1 VFPPINRIGGKVL
14 PAVSTFIAV
23 VAIAAAGVL
32 AGFLQSARRRQGEL
46 ALRLQEAAV
55 ELEQA
60 NARLEEMATR
70 DDLTGIRNRR
80 YFLEQLEL
88 EWRRAMRTR
97 EPVSLVVAD
106 IDAFKALNDGYGHAE
121 GDSSLARVAA
131 CMRAAARRSSDCVA
145 RIGGEEFAILL
156 PGTGAEGAVAF
167 AERVRRD
174 VEALRIPNAGSRVCP
189 TLTISLGVSTTRPR
203 PAGNSPTLIAA
214 ADRGLARSKAAGCNH
229 VAFEEWP
236 APPAVSASARE

>member
-1 VFPPINRIGGKVL
+1 
-14 PAVSTFIAV
+14 
-23 VAIAAAGVL
+23 VL
-32 AGFLQSARRRQGEL
+32 ASLLRATHRRETEL
-46 ALRLQEAAV
+46 RLRLQEAAV

-80 YFLEQLEL
+80 YFLEQLDL

-106 IDAFKALNDGYGHAE
+106 IDSFKALNDDYGHAE

-131 CMRAAARRSSDCVA
+131 CMRAAARRPSDCVA
-145 RIGGEEFAILL
+145 RVGGEEFAVLL
-156 PGTGAEGAVAF
+156 PGTGPEGAVTF
-167 AERVRRD
+167 AERVRRE

-189 TLTISLGVSTTRPR
+189 SLTISLGVSTTRPKPDR
-203 PAGNSPTLIAA
+203 AAPTLVAA
-214 ADRGLARSKAAGCNH
+214 ADRGLLRSKAAGCNR
-229 VAFEEWP
+229 VTFEEWP
-236 APPAVSASARE
+236 PAPLTASARV